1 MAFLRIYLKNS
12 QIQIIWLFAL
22 FILLNSTELA
32 TNNEDLVDATYHE
45 PKRIGNMVHAVAI
58 AW

>member
-32 TNNEDLVDATYHE
+32 TNNEDLFDATYHE
-45 PKRIGNMVHAVAI
+45 PKLIYDRYLLL
-58 AW
+58 